1 MSKAALS
8 VKQVLHENQGQ
19 ITLAEIANKLPT
31 LKQNEV
37 SMALCYLMRMRY
49 LTRTLVPN
57 PTPKGRKNVWSYTY
71 HSTRLPKETA

>member
-8 VKQVLHENQGQ
+8 VKQVLQDYQGQ
-19 ITLAEIANKLPT
+19 ITLAQIASKLPD

-49 LTRTLVPN
+49 LTRALVPN
-57 PTPKGRKNVWSYTY
+57 TSTKGRKNVWSYTY
-71 HSTRLPKETA
+71 HSARLPKETE